1 MYFLALELQ
10 GVLKTI
16 KTVSKDQLKYYLLTA
31 LTERDKANQ
40 TVRQR
45 ETELSQAT
53 SALNTEQT
61 ELDQLKEKRRE
72 NILKIMATC
81 DEPPEQQQKKSQAA
95 K

>member
-1 MYFLALELQ
+1 
-10 GVLKTI
+10 
-16 KTVSKDQLKYYLLTA
+16 
-31 LTERDKANQ
+31 
-40 TVRQR
+40 
-45 ETELSQAT
+45 LSQAT

-61 ELDQLKEKRRE
+61 ELEQLKEKRRE